1 MKRTLVLCTGPL
13 LATLTTLPAADPQ
26 SPRLKPPFHGTIF
39 ISAEI
44 IKASD
49 PTAYTGLSEA
59 GQGLRKMYDRRRNDW
74 VRHKAFLFIAKYDD
88 GLQIEVQVNP
98 EFGSTDGAQ
107 KVARKYA
114 LVIGRLTTS
123 LRKHVETV
131 WIHKGV
137 KPFGGGNRN
146 LLIHTGQ
153 AARYVKDGILEE
165 TLMHEAAHTSLD
177 PHYARSKKW
186 QAAQK
191 ADRQFISAYARDHSR
206 REDIAESYLPY
217 FAVRYRPNRISPSLL
232 RTITTTIPHRIQY
245 FDSLDLQMHPVKKTR
260 QVDP

>member
-1 MKRTLVLCTGPL
+1 MKYILAFFTALLLAP
-13 LATLTTLPAADPQ
+13 LATLHGAERGSTK
-26 SPRLKPPFHGTIF
+26 LKPPFQGTIF

-44 IKASD
+44 IKSSD
-49 PTAYTGLSEA
+49 PTAYSGLSEA

-98 EFGSTDGAQ
+98 EFGSTENAQ
-107 KVARKYA
+107 KVATKYA
-114 LVIGRLTTS
+114 EVIGRLTTS
-123 LRKHVETV
+123 LRKDVETV

-137 KPFGGGNRN
+137 KPFGGGNNN

-153 AARYVKDGILEE
+153 AARYVRDGILEE
-165 TLMHEAAHTSLD
+165 TLVHEAAHTSLD

-191 ADRQFISAYARDHSR
+191 ADRQFISTYAKDNSR

-217 FAVRYRPNRISPSLL
+217 FAIRYRPNRISKSLA
-232 RTITTTIPHRIQY
+232 RKITETIPHRIKY
-245 FDSLDLQMHPVKKTR
+245 FDSLDLQMHPVKK
-260 QVDP
+260 